1 MKKIVSVV
9 ANLLLSS
16 TLFWGVPVAYG
27 EELNSDEISMSPAD
41 APGYCN
47 MKSPAMRED
56 SLSWTH
62 PFLMM
67 ARSTPLISM
76 DHVTMIHSEL
86 TRLIRSGV

>member
-16 TLFWGVPVAYG
+16 TLFWGVPLAYG

-62 PFLMM
+62 P
-67 ARSTPLISM
+67 
-76 DHVTMIHSEL
+76 V
-86 TRLIRSGV
+86 